1 MWGELS
7 AGQWREDL
15 DELVGALRREHVDL
29 HHTVSESGFRSA
41 HRSLR
46 GRLPSLPA
54 HAVVVELGRLVA
66 LIGDGHTALRLT
78 DVAGFGRFPVRLHRF
93 SDGVFVRAIAPEHTA
108 LGGSRLI
115 AIGDVPIGEAW
126 DLTRPLISR
135 DNEMGVWN
143 QVPDLLAIPEVLH
156 ALGVIPT
163 TTRATFTVERLDG
176 ERRPVDLATTASN
189 DPELLDARLRLR
201 MADPLWL
208 RRPGE
213 NWFEHLAEIDTLYM
227 AYNTVRDGAPE
238 PLSAFF
244 GRALDLIDA
253 EGVDR
258 LVLDIRRN
266 GGGDMTLN
274 WPLVD
279 GLIRSDAVNRWGHLF
294 VIIGRGTFSAAM
306 NLAVEL
312 EQRTRVL
319 FVGEPTGARPN
330 QFGENADIVL
340 RHSGLR
346 ATASALFWQNSF
358 PADDRP
364 WIAPDLPARLSS
376 ADYLHQRDP
385 AFEAVLACE
394 QGAVDPDISPLER
407 LLPKFISPPGAD

>member
-1 MWGELS
+1 MWRDLTS
-7 AGQWREDL
+7 GQWREDL
-15 DELVGALRREHVDL
+15 DELVEALQREHVDL
-29 HHTVSESGFRSA
+29 HHTISPARFRSSV
-41 HRSLR
+41 RSLR
-46 GRLPSLPA
+46 GRLPSLA
-54 HAVVVELGRLVA
+54 GHAVVVELARLVA
-66 LIGDGHTALRLT
+66 MIGDGHTALRLT
-78 DVAGFGRFPVRLHRF
+78 DVEGFGRFPVRLLRF
-93 SDGVFVRAIAPEHTA
+93 SDGVFVRAIASEHAA
-108 LGGSRLI
+108 LGGSRVV
-115 AIGDVPIGEAW
+115 AIGEVPIGEAW
-126 DLTRPLISR
+126 DLARPLVSR

-156 ALGVIPT
+156 ALGIIPAT
-163 TTRATFTVERLDG
+163 DRATFTVERPDG
-176 ERRPVDLATTASN
+176 ERRSLELDATASH
-189 DPELLDARLRLR
+189 DPDLLDARLRLR

-208 RRPGE
+208 RRPDE
-213 NWFEHLAEIDTLYM
+213 NWFEHLSEINTLYM

-238 PLSAFF
+238 PLSTFF
-244 GRALDLIDA
+244 GRVLALIA
-253 EGVDR
+253 SEGIDR

-279 GLIRSDAVNRWGHLF
+279 GLIRRDAINRWGHLF

-330 QFGENADIVL
+330 QYGENADIVL

-346 ATASALFWQNSF
+346 VTASALFWQNTF
-358 PADDRP
+358 PNDDRP

-376 ADYLHQRDP
+376 DDYLHQRDS
-385 AFEAVLACE
+385 AFDAILSYDGGLVEPSV
-394 QGAVDPDISPLER
+394 SPLER
-407 LLPKFISPPGAD
+407 LLPKFLGRPDAG